1 MMAQAPAG
9 KEKTQVIA
17 LTEPPKNNRL
27 FVKAALGAVPL
38 LSARKPTLPDRAV
51 RLDGLRVD
59 PDHLA
64 AYCRATGLRFGD
76 ALPLTYPFILTFPL
90 AMQLVV
96 ARDFPFVAVGAVHA
110 QNVIERTREI
120 SVSEPLDIR
129 THIENLREH
138 PKGLLVDAISDVKVG
153 REQVWHQVTT
163 FLHQQRTSLSGG
175 PKPEPKPEE
184 VPPPP
189 LRTLRV
195 DQKTITRYAAASGDH
210 NPIHTSALGAK
221 AFGFSRSIAHGM
233 WSAATILGAVE
244 GRIPEQ
250 TTYSVKFGKPILLPS
265 AVNLYADQVE
275 GGWDLALL
283 HPKKGYP
290 HLTATLR

>member
-1 MMAQAPAG
+1 MMT
-9 KEKTQVIA
+9 ETIT
-17 LTEPPKNNRL
+17 LTEPPKNSSL
-27 FVKAALGAVPL
+27 FVKAALGAVPVPL
-38 LSARKPTLPDRAV
+38 ISARKSTVPDRVV
-51 RLDGLRVD
+51 RLEGLRVD

-76 ALPLTYPFILTFPL
+76 ALPLTYPFILSFPL

-110 QNVIERTREI
+110 QNRIERTREI
-120 SVSEPLDIR
+120 SVSEPLDFT
-129 THIENLREH
+129 THVENLREH
-138 PKGLLVDAISDVKVG
+138 PKGLLVDAITEVNVG
-153 REQVWHQVTT
+153 RELVWRQVTT
-163 FLHQQRTSLSGG
+163 FLHQQRTSLSGE
-175 PKPEPKPEE
+175 PKGEPKPEE

-189 LRTLRV
+189 MRTIRV

-221 AFGFSRSIAHGM
+221 AFGFPKAIAHGM
-233 WSAATILGAVE
+233 WSAANVLSNIE

-250 TTYSVKFGKPILLPS
+250 ATYAVKFGKPILLPS
-265 AVNLYADQVE
+265 TVNVYADQAA

>member
-1 MMAQAPAG
+1 M
-9 KEKTQVIA
+9 
-17 LTEPPKNNRL
+17 TETISLAEAPKNSSL

-38 LSARKPTLPDRAV
+38 LSARKSTVPDRVV
-51 RLDGLRVD
+51 RLDGVKVD

-76 ALPLTYPFILTFPL
+76 SLPLTYPFILSFPL

-120 SVSEPLDIR
+120 SVSEPLDFR

-138 PKGLLVDAISDVKVG
+138 PKGLLVDAITEVSVG
-153 REQVWHQVTT
+153 REQVWRQVTT
-163 FLHQQRTSLSGG
+163 FLHQQRTSLSDQ
-175 PKPEPKPEE
+175 PKGEPKPEE

-189 LRTLRV
+189 LRALRV
-195 DQKTITRYAAASGDH
+195 DQKMITRYANASGDH

-221 AFGFSRSIAHGM
+221 AFGFPKAIAHGM
-233 WSAATILGAVE
+233 WSAANVLGNIE
-244 GRIPEQ
+244 GRIPEKA
-250 TTYSVKFGKPILLPS
+250 TYTVKFGKPILLP
-265 AVNLYADQVE
+265 ATVNVYADKVE
-275 GGWDLALL
+275 GGWDLSLL